1 MSDLWV
7 HLLTIAVQSC
17 VASKLKKLTKKRLKM
32 IQGQLTLAIAAV
44 TAELDRR
51 AE

>member
-7 HLLTIAVQSC
+7 QLLTFAVQSC
-17 VASKLKKLTKKRLKM
+17 VTKKLKKLTKKRLETM
-32 IQGQLTLAIAAV
+32 QGQLTVALAAV
-44 TAELDRR
+44 TSELDRR